1 MRPEPH
7 EDRWIGSTLPDAE
20 WGLDSP
26 PPLHPPRIGRAPQSE
41 QNGTSFLPSAQ
52 TPRPGL
58 STSETVAWVGGE
70 EGAGWELGGGRAGNQ
85 TDPGRV
91 PAPLLPNLMTS
102 GREHV

>member
-1 MRPEPH
+1 MSPEPH
-7 EDRWIGSTLPDAE
+7 GDRWIGAALPDAE

-41 QNGTSFLPSAQ
+41 QNGTSFLPPAR

-58 STSETVAWVGGE
+58 STSETVAW
-70 EGAGWELGGGRAGNQ
+70 GGGSRAGSQ

-91 PAPLLPNLMTS
+91 PAPLLPNLMSS
-102 GREHV
+102 GREQF